1 MLNHNY
7 IINKEKKI
15 PKEFQGYENQI
26 LDVLDKYEMIYPIEL
41 LNRMSEDNIEKV
53 KVISYALALTVK
65 DNVDYLLYKMSREKI
80 LSLYIECKNREK
92 ENELEEI
99 FIKNYIDFR
108 KNRIWIDSEKVFQT
122 VYDFS
127 LYEKK

>member
-1 MLNHNY
+1 MQINVKEMLEETGLKVAEDCFLRAQALPQIVFLEKSNCNGAD
-7 IINKEKKI
+7 NKV
-15 PKEFQGYENQI
+15 FI
-26 LDVLDKYEMIYPIEL
+26 LERDITVEL
-41 LNRMSEDNIEKV
+41 YS
-53 KVISYALALTVK
+53 
-65 DNVDYLLYKMSREKI
+65 SRI
-80 LSLYIECKNREK
+80 NREK

>member
-1 MLNHNY
+1 MQINVKEMLEETGLKVAEDCFLRAPALPY
-7 IINKEKKI
+7 IVFLEKSNCNGADHKV
-15 PKEFQGYENQI
+15 FI
-26 LDVLDKYEMIYPIEL
+26 LERDITVEL
-41 LNRMSEDNIEKV
+41 YS
-53 KVISYALALTVK
+53 
-65 DNVDYLLYKMSREKI
+65 SRI
-80 LSLYIECKNREK
+80 NREK

>member
-1 MLNHNY
+1 MQINVKEMLEETGLKVAEDCFLRAPALPY
-7 IINKEKKI
+7 IVFLEKSNCNGGDNKV
-15 PKEFQGYENQI
+15 FI
-26 LDVLDKYEMIYPIEL
+26 LERDITVEL
-41 LNRMSEDNIEKV
+41 YS
-53 KVISYALALTVK
+53 
-65 DNVDYLLYKMSREKI
+65 SRI
-80 LSLYIECKNREK
+80 NREK

>member
-1 MLNHNY
+1 MQINVKEMREETGLKVAEDCFLRTPALPY
-7 IINKEKKI
+7 IVFLEKSNCNGADNKV
-15 PKEFQGYENQI
+15 FI
-26 LDVLDKYEMIYPIEL
+26 LERDITVEL
-41 LNRMSEDNIEKV
+41 YS
-53 KVISYALALTVK
+53 
-65 DNVDYLLYKMSREKI
+65 SRI
-80 LSLYIECKNREK
+80 NREK